1 MDNESYYLLNQGLSD
16 NRVNL
21 DLYITDQKGIVIY
34 DSQGIA
40 TGQDY
45 SKWNDVYLTLRGKYG
60 VRSTRSYEE
69 DSNSS
74 TMFIA
79 APIYYQID
87 QQQKL
92 IGVVSIG
99 KPFDAMVLHLEQAI
113 KDNNMALVAQASA
126 SRAAASRGVKIPGN
140 MVLMVFRNDYAV
152 RMLEASVAAG
162 IEAPLRIYVTEQ
174 ADGSTRLSYPLPS
187 AVFRP
192 YGDARIDAMAQELD
206 PIFERIVRDAT
217 ASGDVQ
223 RH

>member
-1 MDNESYYLLNQGLSD
+1 MSVRIKFAHLATVLMLSA
-16 NRVNL
+16 V
-21 DLYITDQKGIVIY
+21 
-34 DSQGIA
+34 
-40 TGQDY
+40 
-45 SKWNDVYLTLRGKYG
+45 G
-60 VRSTRSYEE
+60 VPSGSALAGNAAALPETR
-69 DSNSS
+69 
-74 TMFIA
+74 
-79 APIYYQID
+79 
-87 QQQKL
+87 
-92 IGVVSIG
+92 VVSIG

-152 RMLEASVAAG
+152 RMLEASAAAG